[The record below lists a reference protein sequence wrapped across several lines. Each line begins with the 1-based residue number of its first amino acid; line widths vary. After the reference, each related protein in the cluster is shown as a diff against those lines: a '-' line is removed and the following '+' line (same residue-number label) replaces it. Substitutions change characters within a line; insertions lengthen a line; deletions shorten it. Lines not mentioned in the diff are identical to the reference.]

1 MIDAIKRLLTGGA
14 IASRS
19 DEAEFTPETAA
30 TVLLVEAA
38 HADGVFDQ
46 MERHSILAVLRE
58 AFDLDEDAAEQ
69 LLARGEALADDA
81 IGAHRYTMEIK
92 TLSDTARL
100 GVVEG
105 LYRVAFADGEKS
117 DREDAFV
124 RHVASLLHVED
135 VPRAQARQRAEA
147 WAASQ
152 SDG

>member
-1 MIDAIKRLLTGGA
+1 MFDAIKRLLTGNGSASGA
-14 IASRS
+14 AGP
-19 DEAEFTPETAA
+19 EVTPETAA

-38 HADGVFDQ
+38 RADGVFDQ
-46 MERHSILAVLRE
+46 IERRSILAILRE
-58 AFDLDEDAAEQ
+58 AFDLDDAEAEN

-92 TLSDTARL
+92 TLSEAARL

-105 LYRVAFADGEKS
+105 LYRVAFADGENS
-117 DREDAFV
+117 DRENAFV

-135 VPRAQARQRAEA
+135 VPRAQARRRAEA

-152 SDG
+152 GDG